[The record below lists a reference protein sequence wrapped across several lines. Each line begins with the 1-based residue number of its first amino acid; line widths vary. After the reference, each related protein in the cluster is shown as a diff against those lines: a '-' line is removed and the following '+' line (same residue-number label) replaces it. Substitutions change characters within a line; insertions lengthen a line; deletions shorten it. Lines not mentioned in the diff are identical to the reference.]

1 MFHFYRTY
9 APSIH
14 SVLMILNLCT
24 DLLLDSLELCKYTLA
39 AKEIYRQCQIENYG
53 FTAKVFSPNLSILF

>member
-1 MFHFYRTY
+1 
-9 APSIH
+9 
-14 SVLMILNLCT
+14 MILNLCT

>member
-1 MFHFYRTY
+1 
-9 APSIH
+9 
-14 SVLMILNLCT
+14 MINLHIFT

-53 FTAKVFSPNLSILF
+53 FTAKVFFMVTLMYFLDICNVLID